1 MVSDPLQHARR
12 RGRPGIGRAEGYRGE
27 ARGRPAGQP
36 GRPGVDGAGVLLAFV
51 LFVAVV
57 VLVVHDG
64 EFRGALW
71 TFVRSL

>member
-1 MVSDPLQHARR
+1 
-12 RGRPGIGRAEGYRGE
+12 
-27 ARGRPAGQP
+27 
-36 GRPGVDGAGVLLAFV
+36 VDGAGVLLAFV